1 MEKRLSVPMRHGL
14 RSCMEAC
21 FFIAGPYGR
30 RPIRVIWVARQNAHA
45 PHFAGIPICCGHGC
59 GCHRLCH
66 FFLSCQ
72 PSAATHPHTGARA
85 DFFVPKCFKDGGFQ
99 RQFLSEKRGSVRL
112 KPADAMHQF
121 LRQRH
126 QILAFERSSFIAN
139 VLIKVTHEEGG
150 LMQYVSGIFKHSP
163 EIALFLSLALG

>member
-1 MEKRLSVPMRHGL
+1 
-14 RSCMEAC
+14 
-21 FFIAGPYGR
+21 
-30 RPIRVIWVARQNAHA
+30 
-45 PHFAGIPICCGHGC
+45 
-59 GCHRLCH
+59 
-66 FFLSCQ
+66 
-72 PSAATHPHTGARA
+72 
-85 DFFVPKCFKDGGFQ
+85 
-99 RQFLSEKRGSVRL
+99 VRL

-163 EIALFLSLALG
+163 EIALFLSLALGYWIGKFQFGKFQLGGWPDRCLQRSPSARWA